1 MKLIGSLTSPYV
13 RKIRIVLAEKKIECE
28 FVVDSPWAEG
38 NQVSRL
44 NPLGKVPVLVLDDAS
59 TVYDSRVIAEYLD
72 AVAPNNRLIP
82 ASGRERISVKRMEAL
97 ADGILDAA
105 VAAFLESR
113 RPAGERSQSW
123 LDRQRRKVA
132 DGLLAMSQDL
142 GEQPWFHGSGISLA
156 DVAVGCALGYVSF
169 RLGDMRWEQQ
179 HPNLLALYD
188 KLMQR
193 PAFAETV
200 PVE

>member
-1 MKLIGSLTSPYV
+1 M
-13 RKIRIVLAEKKIECE
+13 
-28 FVVDSPWAEG
+28 
-38 NQVSRL
+38 
-44 NPLGKVPVLVLDDAS
+44 
-59 TVYDSRVIAEYLD
+59 
-72 AVAPNNRLIP
+72 
-82 ASGRERISVKRMEAL
+82 
-97 ADGILDAA
+97 LDAA

-142 GEQPWFHGSGISLA
+142 GDQVWFHGSGISLA

-169 RLGDMRWEQQ
+169 RLGDMHWEQQ
-179 HPNLLALYD
+179 HSNLLALYD